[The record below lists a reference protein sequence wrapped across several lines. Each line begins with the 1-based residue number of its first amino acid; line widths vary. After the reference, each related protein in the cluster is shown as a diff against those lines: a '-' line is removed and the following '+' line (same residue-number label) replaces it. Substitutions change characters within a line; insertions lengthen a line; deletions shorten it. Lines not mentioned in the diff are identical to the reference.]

1 MKVSKKRTSPLLKVE
16 DEVFFAQIIDV
27 QYLQRFLK
35 KYYSS
40 FKLGEKVGFFIV
52 NSEIGPS
59 TAAYRER

>member
-1 MKVSKKRTSPLLKVE
+1 MKVSKKRSSPLLKVE

-40 FKLGEKVGFFIV
+40 FKLGEKVVF
-52 NSEIGPS
+52 
-59 TAAYRER
+59 